1 MQYKT
6 EFPES
11 LIEGNKVRPT
21 SAQGYHLMAVSKL
34 QRRRYNPR
42 RAQKSHEVEKT
53 ETRVWEVIGVEFVEQ
68 NTREKGTLK
77 TENLEICREVPISLR
92 LHLDLI
98 L

>member
-1 MQYKT
+1 M
-6 EFPES
+6 
-11 LIEGNKVRPT
+11 RPT
-21 SAQGYHLMAVSKL
+21 SAQGYHLVAVSRL

-53 ETRVWEVIGVEFVEQ
+53 ETRVWEVTGVEIVEQ
-68 NTREKGTLK
+68 NTKEKGTLK
-77 TENLEICREVPISLR
+77 TENVETCREVPSSLR